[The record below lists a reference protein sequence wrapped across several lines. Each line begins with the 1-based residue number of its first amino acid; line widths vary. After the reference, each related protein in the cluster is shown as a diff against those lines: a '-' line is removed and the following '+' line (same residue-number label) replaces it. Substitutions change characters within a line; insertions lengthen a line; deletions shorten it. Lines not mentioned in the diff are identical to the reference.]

1 MPVMSE
7 FVEYLQE
14 VFERFGPIRARRM
27 FGGWGIYHND
37 FMFALVEKDI
47 LYLKADDQSAQFFK
61 DRGLGQFQYVNKGK
75 TISMSSYY
83 LAPEEI
89 FDDPEAARAWAAR
102 AYEAAVRSR
111 KALPAGRK
119 KK

>member
-1 MPVMSE
+1 MSE

-37 FMFALVEKDI
+37 LMFGLVADDV
-47 LYLKADDQSAQFFK
+47 LYLKADEESVQSFR

-75 TISMSSYY
+75 AIGMSYY

-89 FDDPEAARAWAAR
+89 FDDPDEARVWATR
-102 AYEAAVRSR
+102 AYNAAVRSR

>member
-1 MPVMSE
+1 MSE

-27 FGGWGIYHND
+27 FGGYGIYHND

-47 LYLKADDQSAQFFK
+47 LYLKADEESVQAFK

-75 TISMSSYY
+75 TIGMSYY

-89 FDDPEAARAWAAR
+89 FDDPDEARVWALR
-102 AYEAAVRSR
+102 AYEAAVRAR
-111 KALPAGRK
+111 KTTRGGKKRK
-119 KK
+119 

>member
-1 MPVMSE
+1 MSE

-27 FGGWGIYHND
+27 FGGYGIYHND

-47 LYLKADDQSAQFFK
+47 LYLKADDQSVQFFK

-75 TISMSSYY
+75 TIGMSYY

-89 FDDPEAARAWAAR
+89 FDDPDEARVWALR
-102 AYEAAVRSR
+102 AYEAAVRS
-111 KALPAGRK
+111 KTALPAGRK